1 MQVSTCMH
9 KSLYMTSSKHFTS
22 AQTRHYRIT
31 QNIKVGEYNGLQKT
45 SNLIC
50 NILHNCICRCNM
62 CSRCEQYWRI
72 HRKQLPSD
80 EENQENEKQERNQ
93 QDSDNYTESP
103 DNDTNEN
110 ITEVPYDSDYGE
122 GTDEAVNE
130 TDLSASEPENETNKT
145 TVPRIMHATGNP
157 ILMLVIVAA
166 GLGSAAVLRRK

>member
-1 MQVSTCMH
+1 MDYKKLVTLLAIFCIIA
-9 KSLYMTSSKHFTS
+9 S
-22 AQTRHYRIT
+22 AGAVCAADVNNT
-31 QNIKVGEYNGLQKT
+31 GEYTESK
-45 SNLIC
+45 
-50 NILHNCICRCNM
+50 
-62 CSRCEQYWRI
+62 Y
-72 HRKQLPSD
+72 PSD
-80 EENQENEKQERNQ
+80 DKNQENDNHDENEKQERNQ

-103 DNDTNEN
+103 DNDTDDN

-130 TDLSASEPENETNKT
+130 TDLSASEPENATGNP

>member
-1 MQVSTCMH
+1 MDYKKLVTLLAIFCIIA
-9 KSLYMTSSKHFTS
+9 S
-22 AQTRHYRIT
+22 AGAVYAADVNNT
-31 QNIKVGEYNGLQKT
+31 GEYT
-45 SNLIC
+45 ESN
-50 NILHNCICRCNM
+50 
-62 CSRCEQYWRI
+62 Y
-72 HRKQLPSD
+72 PSD
-80 EENQENEKQERNQ
+80 DKNQENEKQERNQ